1 METHGPLGTLW
12 VGAGLSAFYIA
23 LIWLNLLLGHML
35 TPLFLLPATWF
46 IGGRKPPPADREQRA
61 PDRRDGD
68 QLVRDR

>member
-23 LIWLNLLLGHML
+23 LIWLNVLLGHML

-46 IGGRKPPPADREQRA
+46 IGGRKRPPAHRDA
-61 PDRRDGD
+61 AARRDDG
-68 QLVRDR
+68 QRVREP

>member
-23 LIWLNLLLGHML
+23 LIWLNALLGHML

-46 IGGRKPPPADREQRA
+46 IGGRKRDPADRESQDA
-61 PDRRDGD
+61 ARRDR
-68 QLVRDR
+68 LAREP